1 MLQLELA
8 DPAVFH
14 RGRTVW
20 ECCQVI
26 LVLDMADILI
36 SYCIWGYSMT
46 RDMPD
51 CRGPPN
57 RQFGLLVAVWTC
69 PNVWSF
75 QYPLALN
82 KYTSDISLTVTQF
95 EHKRLYQPFILTRTF
110 SRTLQYLN
118 NKLITQCIMA
128 RHSELRVPSEGR
140 SDRQIDHPTSI
151 LKTWI
156 VDGFTSYQICFLFL
170 CFGYWNH
177 FQLWCNDGYNS
188 CNDG

>member
-20 ECCQVI
+20 EM
-26 LVLDMADILI
+26 VLDMADILV
-36 SYCIWGYSMT
+36 IWGYSMT
-46 RDMPD
+46 RDMAD

-57 RQFGLLVAVWTC
+57 RRFGLLVAVWTC

-110 SRTLQYLN
+110 SRTLQNLN

-140 SDRQIDHPTSI
+140 SDRQIDHPTNSI
-151 LKTWI
+151 LI
-156 VDGFTSYQICFLFL
+156 
-170 CFGYWNH
+170 
-177 FQLWCNDGYNS
+177 
-188 CNDG
+188 